1 MVNIIGMSC
10 WISIIGL
17 LSRDERLPGQGF
29 VITNFIRDHKTH
41 KFGGERL
48 GCGNLPAKTVAFRAC
63 SWHERA

>member
-1 MVNIIGMSC
+1 MIGMSC

-17 LSRDERLPGQGF
+17 LSRDERLPRQYI
-29 VITNFIRDHKTH
+29 VITNFIRDHKTR
-41 KFGGERL
+41 KFGDERL